1 MPTAAPPATAATPRP
16 SGRILAL
23 VGAALVAAGVVAVLG
38 GRVLGRA
45 PEPPRMGALPA
56 FRLTERSGRP
66 LSLADLRGR
75 PWVAAFIFTQCGGAC
90 PAMTARMARLR
101 RDLSKD
107 VASVS
112 FTVDPAHDTP
122 EVLARYAAAFRADEG
137 WHFLTGPQ
145 KDLYDLSVGGFK
157 LAAMEVPAGEQPP
170 TDDRGRWMQAAGGDG
185 PFLHSSKFVLV
196 DGEGVIRGYYDSTDE
211 QAMRALV
218 ADAAVLQAGR

>member
-1 MPTAAPPATAATPRP
+1 MPTDAPPSTAAIPRP
-16 SGRILAL
+16 SGRVFVL
-23 VGAALVAAGVVAVLG
+23 VGAALVAAGAVAVLA

-45 PEPPRMGALPA
+45 PEPPRLSVLPD
-56 FRLTERSGRP
+56 FRLTERSGRA

-75 PWVAAFIFTQCGGAC
+75 PWVADFIFTQCGGAC
-90 PAMTARMARLR
+90 PAMTARLARLR
-101 RDLSKD
+101 RDLSAD

-122 EVLARYAAAFRADEG
+122 EVLARYAAAFHADES
-137 WHFLTGPQ
+137 WYFLTGPQ

-157 LAAMEVPAGEQPP
+157 LAAMEVPPA
-170 TDDRGRWMQAAGGDG
+170 DQAAGGDG

-196 DGEGVIRGYYDSTDE
+196 DAEGVIRGYYDSTDE

-218 ADAAVLQAGR
+218 ADASTLRTPR

>member
-1 MPTAAPPATAATPRP
+1 
-16 SGRILAL
+16 
-23 VGAALVAAGVVAVLG
+23 
-38 GRVLGRA
+38 
-45 PEPPRMGALPA
+45 MGALPA

-66 LSLADLRGR
+66 LSLTDLRGR
-75 PWVAAFIFTQCGGAC
+75 PWVADFIFTQCAGAC

-101 RDLSKD
+101 RDLSPS
-107 VASVS
+107 VTLVS

-122 EVLARYAAAFRADEG
+122 EVLARYAAAFHADES

-157 LAAMEVPAGEQPP
+157 LAAMEVPAAEQ
-170 TDDRGRWMQAAGGDG
+170 TAGGDG

-196 DGEGVIRGYYDSTDE
+196 DAEGVIRGYYDSTDE

>member
-1 MPTAAPPATAATPRP
+1 MPTAAPPPRAASPRAP
-16 SGRILAL
+16 GRVLAL
-23 VGAALVAAGVVAVLG
+23 VGAALVAAGVVAAVG
-38 GRVLGRA
+38 VRA
-45 PEPPRMGALPA
+45 VARPAPPRMGSLPG
-56 FRLTERSGRP
+56 FRLIERSGRP

-75 PWVAAFIFTQCGGAC
+75 PWVADFIFTQCGGAC

-101 RDLSKD
+101 RDLPTD
-107 VASVS
+107 VAFVS

-122 EVLARYAAAFRADEG
+122 EALARYAATFRADES
-137 WHFLTGPQ
+137 WHFLTGAQ

-157 LAAMEVPAGEQPP
+157 LAAMEVPPAE
-170 TDDRGRWMQAAGGDG
+170 QAAGGDG

-218 ADAAVLQAGR
+218 ADAGVLQAGR

>member
-1 MPTAAPPATAATPRP
+1 MPTAAPPSSTATPRA
-16 SGRILAL
+16 SGRALAL
-23 VGAALVAAGVVAVLG
+23 VGAALVAAGAVALLS

-45 PEPPRMGALPA
+45 PEPPRMGTLPD

-75 PWVAAFIFTQCGGAC
+75 PWVADFIFTQCGGAC
-90 PAMTARMARLR
+90 PAMTARMARLH
-101 RDLSKD
+101 RDLSTG
-107 VASVS
+107 VAFVS
-112 FTVDPAHDTP
+112 FTVDPTHDTP
-122 EVLARYAAAFRADEG
+122 EVLARYAATFRADES
-137 WHFLTGPQ
+137 WHFLTGAQ

-157 LAAMEVPAGEQPP
+157 LAAMEVPPAE
-170 TDDRGRWMQAAGGDG
+170 QAAGGDG

-218 ADAAVLQAGR
+218 ADAGLLQAGR

>member
-1 MPTAAPPATAATPRP
+1 MPTDAPPSTAAIPRP
-16 SGRILAL
+16 SGRVFVL
-23 VGAALVAAGVVAVLG
+23 VGAALVAAGAVAVLA

-45 PEPPRMGALPA
+45 PEPPRLSVLPD
-56 FRLTERSGRP
+56 FRLTERSGRA

-75 PWVAAFIFTQCGGAC
+75 PWVADFIFTQCGGAC
-90 PAMTARMARLR
+90 PAMTARLARLR
-101 RDLSKD
+101 RDLSAD

-122 EVLARYAAAFRADEG
+122 EVLARYAAAFHADES
-137 WHFLTGPQ
+137 WYFLTGPQ

-157 LAAMEVPAGEQPP
+157 LAAMEVPPA
-170 TDDRGRWMQAAGGDG
+170 DQAAGGDG

-196 DGEGVIRGYYDSTDE
+196 DAEGVIRGYYDSTDE

-218 ADAAVLQAGR
+218 ADASTLRTMR